1 MFRNVVGQ
9 STWLYGGMAVAQ
21 LMGVAELAVLT
32 RFLSLKAYG
41 QLALIISYGATLNSL
56 IDFRVWEALIKYFN
70 EYYSAGDHDKA
81 LGVLRLCFIVDA
93 GTGVIATILM
103 VATANL
109 VAQPILKDASLGG
122 EVALYSLAL
131 LFATTSPTATGL
143 LRVYQRFDLL
153 GTMDAVGGILLRSA
167 TIIAAITT
175 RSLQMVVLATVIARL
190 IEGLLLNGLAFVQ
203 TRQRFDRLLP
213 EQPLLPEERKQV
225 LNFVLGTNVLG
236 TLKLLTRYVDI
247 LLLGYFGGPEVSGV
261 YKVAVSAS
269 NLHDMLNTPI
279 TTIAYPEIV
288 RARQEGPKKLRSTVK
303 LLTLISGAITAISGV
318 VLFLFAG
325 TIIQLVSNNAAYANA
340 ALYFRVM
347 IVGNVVN
354 GIFFS
359 TGLLIMANERVW
371 LVNRIHFARAII
383 GLALMATL
391 IPWLGGLGASLIHMF
406 NNVFVSLAQA
416 VVCLR
421 NGYISLRPGSGPQA
435 AESGP

>member
-21 LMGVAELAVLT
+21 VMGVAELAVLT
-32 RFLSLKAYG
+32 RFLSLEAFG

-56 IDFRVWEALIKYFN
+56 IDFRVWEALIKFFN
-70 EYYSAGDHDKA
+70 EYYAAGEHEKA
-81 LGVLRLCFIVDA
+81 RGVLRLCLTIDA
-93 GTGVIATILM
+93 GTGVIATVLM
-103 VATANL
+103 IATANL
-109 VAQPILKDASLGG
+109 VAGPILKDASLGS
-122 EVALYSLAL
+122 EVMLYSLAL
-131 LFATTSPTATGL
+131 LFATTAPTATGL
-143 LRVYQRFDLL
+143 LRVFQRFDLL
-153 GTMDAVGGILLRSA
+153 GGMDAASGILLRSA
-167 TIIAAITT
+167 TIIAAVTT

-190 IEGLLLNGLAFVQ
+190 IEGLLVNGLAIVE
-203 TRQRFDRLLP
+203 TRKRIGRLLP
-213 EQPLLPEERKQV
+213 TQPLLPEERKQI
-225 LNFVLGTNVLG
+225 LRFILGTNVLG
-236 TLKLLTRYVDI
+236 TLKLLTSYVDI

-288 RARQEGPKKLRSTVK
+288 RARQESPQKLRSTVK
-303 LLTLISGAITAISGV
+303 MLTLISGAITAASGV

-325 TIIQLVSNNAAYANA
+325 TVIHLVSDNVAYANA
-340 ALYFRVM
+340 ALYFRIM
-347 IVGNVVN
+347 IVGNIVN

-421 NGYISLRPGSGPQA
+421 NGYISLRPGRAQST